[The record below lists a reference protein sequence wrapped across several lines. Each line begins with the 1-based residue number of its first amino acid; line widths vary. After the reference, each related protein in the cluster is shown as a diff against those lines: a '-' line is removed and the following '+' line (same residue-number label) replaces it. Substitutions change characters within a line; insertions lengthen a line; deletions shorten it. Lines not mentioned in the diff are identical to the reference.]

1 MVRICLYVCMH
12 VCTHIKRSLQ
22 AVAKWLN
29 KGKYIHH
36 TLTQVN
42 RRELTQ
48 SRMFVCVC
56 VRVSKRAQVLLL
68 VPERSRRVCLRSIDS
83 RSVV

>member
-56 VRVSKRAQVLLL
+56 ACVQTCTGALARARAFKTSLF
-68 VPERSRRVCLRSIDS
+68 EIN
-83 RSVV
+83 